1 MSSYLGEIIGEHASL
16 GEVRRL
22 IRRVA
27 QSPAQCVLIY
37 GETGTGKGLVARM
50 IHDQSPRAGKPFV
63 SINCAAI
70 PSELVESE
78 LFGHERGAFTG
89 AVSKKTGL
97 VEAAHGGTVFLD
109 EIREMELTLQ
119 TKLLSLLD
127 TQDFR
132 RIGAIAPTKVNVRFI
147 AATNRIL
154 LTEVKEGR
162 FRNDLYY
169 RLQIVAINLPP
180 LRERGE
186 DVLLLTDYFIRRL
199 NVRYD
204 RTITGLDAETRE
216 VFLKYRWP
224 GNVRELENLL
234 ERNFILEED
243 NTIRAHHLPDRILRS
258 VGAKSVSTAESWSVG
273 GDDLEAEGD
282 EGEAESGDFHAATA
296 KFQRTL
302 LHRALDRHGGNAGAA
317 AEALGLSRH
326 AMRHQMQKLGL
337 L

>member
-50 IHDQSPRAGKPFV
+50 IHDQSPRAGKPFL

-89 AVSKKTGL
+89 AVTKKTGL

-132 RIGAIAPTKVNVRFI
+132 RIGAIAPTKVDVRFI

-204 RTITGLDAETRE
+204 RTITGLDAEARE
-216 VFLKYRWP
+216 IFLKYRWP

-273 GDDLEAEGD
+273 GDDLEAGGD
-282 EGEAESGDFHAATA
+282 EDEAESGDFHAATA
-296 KFQRTL
+296 KFQRAL
-302 LHRALDRHGGNAGAA
+302 LHRTLDHHGGNAGAA

>member
-27 QSPAQCVLIY
+27 RSQAQCVLIY

-50 IHDQSPRAGKPFV
+50 IHDQSPRAGKSFV

-89 AVSKKTGL
+89 AVTKKTGL
-97 VEAAHGGTVFLD
+97 VEAAHGGTIFLD

-127 TQDFR
+127 TQEFR
-132 RIGAIAPTKVNVRFI
+132 RIGAIAPTKVDVRFI

-204 RTITGLDAETRE
+204 RTITGLDDEARE
-216 VFLKYRWP
+216 IFLKYRWP

-243 NTIRAHHLPDRILRS
+243 NTIRARHLPDRILRS
-258 VGAKSVSTAESWSVG
+258 VGAKQVSTAEAWSVG
-273 GDDLEAEGD
+273 GEEGAGAAPEAVE
-282 EGEAESGDFHAATA
+282 EGDFHAATA
-296 KFQRTL
+296 TFQRAL
-302 LHRALDRHGGNAGAA
+302 IRRALDRHGGNAGAA